1 MKFIKDADGFYVDVE
16 KATAFA
22 VVPYRSVNGNLLWA
36 DASLFI
42 GELKYKLGRFDD
54 EAEAQ
59 AWLDDFV
66 AKLNAEAIT

>member
-1 MKFIKDADGFYVDVE
+1 MKFIKDADGIFVDVE

-22 VVPYRSVNGNLLWA
+22 VVPYSFNGKLLWA

-42 GELKYKLGRFDD
+42 GELKYKLGRFDN

-66 AKLNAEAIT
+66 AKLNAKE